1 MIDER
6 DKPVIRKDL
15 VWREVDGEVVIISP
29 DNKSMHTL
37 NDVGSRIWTFLDGE
51 NNLADILAVLSAEY
65 EGTGD
70 AAKKDLVEYLENL
83 RQLNLLE
90 E

>member
-6 DKPVIRKDL
+6 AKPLIRRDL
-15 VWREVDGEVVIISP
+15 VWRKVDGEVVVISP
-29 DNKSMHTL
+29 DNKSLHIL
-37 NDVGSRIWTFLDGE
+37 NDVGSRIWTLLDGE
-51 NNLADILAVLSAEY
+51 NDLADILAVLSAEY
-65 EGTGD
+65 QGTGD

-83 RQLNLLE
+83 RLLKLLE